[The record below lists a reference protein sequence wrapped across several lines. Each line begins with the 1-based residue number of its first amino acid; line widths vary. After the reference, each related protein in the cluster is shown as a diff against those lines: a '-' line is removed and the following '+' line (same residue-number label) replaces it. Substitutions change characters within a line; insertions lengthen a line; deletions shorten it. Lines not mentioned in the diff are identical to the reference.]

1 MKLAHMLLQED
12 ASVVHTFVHVEYGGS
27 WSVDADIDTATWW
40 GLETQPH
47 LVHPP
52 ASEGEILPL
61 SLDRR
66 SRELFDVRPPKY
78 PRDLAHSWVDKE
90 TVLAHIHND
99 SGDTTWRSAREWIE
113 AMQGDRF
120 MVVFDNRDVQAHQ
133 PSSSATTRP
142 VVLDKYYL
150 ANPTYAAKYQAA
162 VARHAAKPLVA
173 RALRGGLSIECAH
186 LLLN

>member
-1 MKLAHMLLQED
+1 MKLAHLLLQED

-78 PRDLAHSWVDKE
+78 PRDLAHSWVEKE
-90 TVLAHIHND
+90 AALAHIDND
-99 SGDTTWRSAREWIE
+99 SGDTAWRSAREWIE

-120 MVVFDNRDVQAHQ
+120 MVVFDNRDVYDWH
-133 PSSSATTRP
+133 
-142 VVLDKYYL
+142 DEKFYL
-150 ANPTYAAKYQAA
+150 ANPAHAAKYQAA
-162 VARHAAKPLVA
+162 VARHAAKPLTA
-173 RALRGGLSIECAH
+173 RAFRGGLSIECAH